1 MSGKKTSCASGFTIL
16 EISIVV
22 LIAGVVLAFATP
34 KIVNAMREYRL
45 NIAMHQAADLI
56 QRVKT
61 QAVSDNH
68 KASLVVDTGNRR
80 FGIVVYDS
88 SGAVVR
94 TDYMPMPDG
103 ITFAAPTGV
112 TAPVSGAPT
121 SPSVSFPAQGGSTT
135 VFQQDFNSRGFPVV
149 AAAGAINALYIT
161 NGYSYGV
168 VTVNS
173 VSGIRIFRW
182 EASQWV
188 DLRH

>member
-1 MSGKKTSCASGFTIL
+1 MSGKRTSCAAGFTIL
-16 EISIVV
+16 ETAIVV

-45 NIAMHQAADLI
+45 NIAMHQTADLI

-61 QAVSDNH
+61 QAVADNH
-68 KASLVVDTGNRR
+68 KSSLVVDTGNRR

-88 SGAVVR
+88 SGTVVR
-94 TDYMPMPDG
+94 TDYMPMPQG
-103 ITFAAPTGV
+103 ITFATPTGV
-112 TAPVSGAPT
+112 TAPFNGVPAAQ
-121 SPSVSFPAQGGSTT
+121 SVSFPAQGGSTT

-149 AAAGAINALYIT
+149 AAGAINALYLT
-161 NGYSYGV
+161 NGSSYGAI
-168 VTVNS
+168 TLNS
-173 VSGIRIFRW
+173 VSGTRIFRW